1 MCNYGRVEVVDG
13 KLSKSA
19 WLIYAVACIFIG
31 FLVLFDE
38 EEFEGGFDYVLVIAY
53 IGFGII
59 AFFAYVATTFRPRRL
74 VADEKG
80 IVITELFSLRKQI
93 SWEDIDSFSLYK
105 SYGKNEVVRVW
116 ERVVLEGE
124 I

>member
-1 MCNYGRVEVVDG
+1 MRNYGRVKVVDG

-19 WLIYAVACIFIG
+19 WLIYAVACIVMG

-38 EEFEGGFDYVLVIAY
+38 EEFEGGFDYVLVITY

-59 AFFAYVATTFRPRRL
+59 TFFAYVATTFRPRRL

-105 SYGKNEVVRVW
+105 SYGKNEVVRV
-116 ERVVLEGE
+116 
-124 I
+124 